1 MQANPLSLIRCNEN
15 LELLKDFSSIQP
27 LIVLNKVNEVYLGKK
42 YESVIN
48 DILFRWTS
56 EERIIKIDEDIEL
69 FATYWLNAKEVINK
83 DNKKITA
90 SFNELAHYLI
100 NENFL
105 PKKGVRKLKTAS

>member
-1 MQANPLSLIRCNEN
+1 MLCMDCNETSLDLFMCEIDKTILSGN
-15 LELLKDFSSIQP
+15 IIYIENAI
-27 LIVLNKVNEVYLGKK
+27 KK
-42 YESVIN
+42 YENVIN